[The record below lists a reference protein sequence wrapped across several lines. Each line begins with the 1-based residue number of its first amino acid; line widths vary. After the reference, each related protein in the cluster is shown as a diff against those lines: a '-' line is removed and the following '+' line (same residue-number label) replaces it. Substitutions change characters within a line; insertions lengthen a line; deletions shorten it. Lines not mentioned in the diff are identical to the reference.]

1 MKRYVIVALSIFA
14 AAATVGWKLASHPET
29 SVGLQEISPDPE
41 LRTLAA
47 WPDQGTGRYSYSLE
61 SQRFRLRHRGDG

>member
-1 MKRYVIVALSIFA
+1 MKRYVITALSIFA
-14 AAATVGWKLASHPET
+14 AAGNRGMEARKLSGDLGGAS
-29 SVGLQEISPDPE
+29 GNQPDPE

-47 WPDQGTGRYSYSLE
+47 WPDQRTGRYPYSLE